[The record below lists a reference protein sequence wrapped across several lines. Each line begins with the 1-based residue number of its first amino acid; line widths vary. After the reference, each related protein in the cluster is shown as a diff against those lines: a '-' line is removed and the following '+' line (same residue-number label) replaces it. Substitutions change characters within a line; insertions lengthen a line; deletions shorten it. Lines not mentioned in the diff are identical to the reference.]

1 MEFQLSTMETLC
13 MNLLKEIQ
21 KCKLELQGKK
31 PLKGEPLLHTD
42 RNSIISYLV
51 LNKDIKLDIEYTGLK
66 NSGWRKNCDYI
77 KTFDKYVHI
86 KHEGQNKTLSI
97 SKIESIVPSSPDMH
111 KAIKNYELFHKMEPG
126 TAKPMNVYKSSAG
139 VEGWAN
145 YEIKIDE
152 DNINE
157 ILTLKMDDFN
167 LGTDSSKKLKRGLEE

>member
-21 KCKLELQGKK
+21 KCKYELQGEK
-31 PLKGEPLLHTD
+31 PLKGAPLLHTD

-86 KHEGQNKTLSI
+86 KHAGQNKTLSI
-97 SKIESIVPSSPDMH
+97 SKIE
-111 KAIKNYELFHKMEPG
+111 L
-126 TAKPMNVYKSSAG
+126 
-139 VEGWAN
+139 
-145 YEIKIDE
+145 
-152 DNINE
+152 
-157 ILTLKMDDFN
+157 
-167 LGTDSSKKLKRGLEE
+167 